1 MEVQLVCPLYLG
13 RYAARQPVAFSFM
26 YVLYL
31 DESGNESDPSDR
43 HFVLAGL
50 AVFERQIHYLS
61 EAVDTLQ
68 NQHLPGYEPIPMHAS
83 PMRKGKDFWRNVPR
97 ATREAMVDG
106 IGDVL
111 SSADKRGM
119 VLFAVAV
126 EKSATLHGEEAVQ
139 LAVEEICGRFNMF
152 LARLHKAGDT
162 QRGFLV
168 FAEGR
173 FHQRARTWV
182 RSFRR
187 GGTKIGAIRNFAED
201 LPYSASAN
209 DSRLL
214 QLADHVAHAV
224 FLKFERNDA
233 SLFDKIK
240 GCFDQEDGRMHGLK
254 HSRASD
260 RT

>member
-1 MEVQLVCPLYLG
+1 
-13 RYAARQPVAFSFM
+13 M

-43 HFVLAGL
+43 HFVLAGV

-61 EAVDTLQ
+61 EAVDDLQ
-68 NQHLPGYEPIPMHAS
+68 NKHLPGYEPIPMHAS
-83 PMRKGKDFWRNVPR
+83 PMRKGKDFWRKVPQTKRLEMVR
-97 ATREAMVDG
+97 AMG
-106 IGDVL
+106 SVL
-111 SSADKRGM
+111 SAADKRGC

-126 EKSATLHGEEAVQ
+126 EKSAVLHGEDAVQ

-152 LARLHKAGDT
+152 LSRLHREGNT

-182 RSFRR
+182 RTFRR
-187 GGTKIGAIRNFAED
+187 RGTKIGAIRNFAED

-209 DSRLL
+209 DSRML

-224 FLKFERNDA
+224 FLKFERGDGT
-233 SLFDKIK
+233 LFDEIRN
-240 GCFDQEDGRMHGLK
+240 CFDQHDGRVHGLK
-254 HSRASD
+254 HVRSD
-260 RT
+260 DTVA

>member
-1 MEVQLVCPLYLG
+1 
-13 RYAARQPVAFSFM
+13 M

-61 EAVDTLQ
+61 EAVDRLQ
-68 NQHLPGYEPIPMHAS
+68 DKYLPGYEPIPMHAS
-83 PMRKGKDFWRNVPR
+83 PMRKGKDFWRNVPA
-97 ATREAMVDG
+97 ATRDAMVTG
-106 IGDVL
+106 IGEIL
-111 SSADKRGM
+111 SSADKRGT

-126 EKSATLHGEEAVQ
+126 EKSAGLHGEAAVQ
-139 LAVEEICGRFNMF
+139 LAVEEICGRFNLF
-152 LARLHKAGDT
+152 LSRLHKSGDT

-182 RSFRR
+182 KTFRR
-187 GGTKIGAIRNFAED
+187 SGTKIGAIRNFAED

-224 FLKFERNDA
+224 FLRFERNDD
-233 SLFDKIK
+233 SLFLTIAD
-240 GCFDQEDGRMHGLK
+240 CFDEDDGKKHGLK
-254 HSRASD
+254 HSRAAD
-260 RT
+260 RLS